1 MTLKVSPAAYAR
13 LCTLQKERTNTG
25 KCFRIRV
32 DTGGCFGFQYNFSFD
47 VEQKGDTVIAQDILK
62 ILVDDMTLPFV
73 ENAELDYQE
82 EMIGAQF
89 VVNNPKAENSCGCKN
104 SFSFNL

>member
-1 MTLKVSPAAYAR
+1 MTLKVSPTAHDR
-13 LCTLQKERTNTG
+13 LSTLQKKVEN
-25 KCFRIRV
+25 KKKSFRVRV

-47 VEQKGDTVIAQDILK
+47 IQRDGDLIIELGSLK
-62 ILVDDMTLPFV
+62 ILVDDITLPFI
-73 ENAELDYQE
+73 ESAELDYQE

-89 VVNNPKAENSCGCKN
+89 VINNPKAENSCGCKN